1 MRSETEKDN
10 IEAEKWLEQNSK
22 MKFVRLSDQEL
33 ATWKKASEPAVN
45 AFIKDT
51 GDTGA
56 KLVQAIRNMK

>member
-1 MRSETEKDN
+1 
-10 IEAEKWLEQNSK
+10 

-33 ATWKKASEPAVN
+33 AIWRKASEPAVN